1 MGVGSPGLHL
11 PLLRPEGAGPLHVRQ
26 AGPRVRQEI
35 ESGNLII
42 WLLRLEQET
51 GAINHFTSLNL
62 TFYVPSGE
70 PNLWMK

>member
-11 PLLRPEGAGPLHVRQ
+11 PLLRPEGAGPLHVSQ

-35 ESGNLII
+35 ESGYLII

-62 TFYVPSGE
+62 TFYLQENQISG
-70 PNLWMK
+70 